1 MSVTNS
7 FLMTYLLGI
16 DIGGTKYH
24 LRARPQK
31 GRDIDVI
38 VPSKGNLHVL
48 GASNMIKEINVHLLA
63 LKKKLQYGALI
74 AGIAI
79 GISGL
84 DDARTEREVHR
95 ALLKRSWWAKIDV
108 DRRMLVNDI
117 RIGMRAGTAS
127 RHGIA
132 IISGTGSNG
141 YARDT
146 FGEEAWVSGRGS
158 YMADEGSGYWI
169 GVECLRAVRKA
180 EDGRGGVTTL
190 TDLVFS
196 QFRVTSTAELM
207 SIIYAPSF
215 GRQGIAKLNALVET
229 AAMQGDRAAKRI
241 LDEAASEL
249 LLMAETLHKRLRF
262 ERERVD
268 TVLIGGTI
276 NNNAELQRR
285 FLAGAHRLRW
295 MNPILLSQPPVEG
308 ALKLLKD

>member
-1 MSVTNS
+1 MI
-7 FLMTYLLGI
+7 YLLGI

-31 GRDIDVI
+31 GRDVDVI
-38 VPSKGNLHVL
+38 VPSKGNLHAL
-48 GASNMIKEINVHLLA
+48 GAAGMIKEINAHVIA
-63 LKKKLQYGALI
+63 LKKKLPRGAHFS
-74 AGIAI
+74 GVAI
-79 GISGL
+79 GLSGL

-95 ALLKRSWWAKIDV
+95 ELLKRSWWAKTDV
-108 DRRMLVNDI
+108 DRRILVNDI
-117 RIGMRAGTAS
+117 HIGMRAGTEK

-141 YARDT
+141 YARDVT
-146 FGEEAWVSGRGS
+146 GNEAWVSGRGI
-158 YMADEGSGYWI
+158 YMAGEGSGYWI

-180 EDGRGGVTTL
+180 EDGRGGATML
-190 TDLVFS
+190 SDLVFS
-196 QFRVTSTAELM
+196 HFRVSSTAELM
-207 SIIYAPSF
+207 PIIYHPSF
-215 GRQGIAKLNALVET
+215 GKQGLAKLNTLVET
-229 AAMQGDRAAKRI
+229 AAMHGDRTAKCI

-249 LLMAETLHKRLRF
+249 LLMAITLHRRLRF

-295 MNPILLSQPPVEG
+295 MNPILLNEPPVEG
-308 ALKLLKD
+308 ALKLLED